1 MYINSISYYIPEQ
14 IVPNS
19 YFEDKN
25 GLSDE
30 WIVKRTGIKERRIA
44 SRYGNTNTMAIDAVK
59 EALKVLPY
67 SISDVDLIVGAT
79 YTPYDTVV
87 NIAHFVQNHF
97 NIDKVKAVTISSACS
112 SFVNAVEIVQGY
124 FAMNKAEKALVIASE
139 HNTAYADVEDKQS
152 CHLWGD
158 GASAVFISKNKIS
171 YNDIEIID
179 VYSEGLGNVGKA
191 IEAVCLHP
199 QNGGIKMPFGKDVFI
214 NANNYMISALT
225 DILEKN
231 NFSVNDLDYVI
242 PHQANIRIIEH
253 IREELNICEEKALVN
268 IDKLGNTGCASTPI
282 AFSQNQKKFQK
293 GDLIGITV
301 FGGGY
306 SSGAILLKK

>member
-1 MYINSISYYIPEQ
+1 MYINTIKHFIPEQ

-19 YFEDKN
+19 YFKHAN
-25 GLSDE
+25 GLTDE
-30 WIVKRTGIKERRIA
+30 WITKRTGIKERRIA
-44 SRYGNTNTMAIDAVK
+44 SKNGNTNTMAIDAVK

-79 YTPYDTVV
+79 YTPYDTAV
-87 NIAHFVQNHF
+87 NIAHSVQNKF
-97 NIDKVKAVTISSACS
+97 DINKAKAVTISSACS

-124 FAMNKAEKALVIASE
+124 FAMNKAEKALVVASE
-139 HNTAYADVEDKQS
+139 HNTAYTNEIDVLS
-152 CHLWGD
+152 GHLWGD
-158 GASAVFISKNKIS
+158 GAAAVFISKNKTS
-171 YNDIEIID
+171 DSDIEIID
-179 VYSEGLGNVGKA
+179 VYSEGLGNIGKA
-191 IEAVCLHP
+191 TEAICLRP
-199 QNGGIKMPFGKDVFI
+199 QNGGIRMPYGKDVFV

-225 DILEKN
+225 DILDKN
-231 NFSVNDLDYVI
+231 NLTIDELNYVI

-253 IREELNICEEKALVN
+253 IRKELKLNKEKVIIN

-282 AFSQNQKKFQK
+282 AFSQNQNKFQK

-306 SSGAILLKK
+306 SSGAMLLKK